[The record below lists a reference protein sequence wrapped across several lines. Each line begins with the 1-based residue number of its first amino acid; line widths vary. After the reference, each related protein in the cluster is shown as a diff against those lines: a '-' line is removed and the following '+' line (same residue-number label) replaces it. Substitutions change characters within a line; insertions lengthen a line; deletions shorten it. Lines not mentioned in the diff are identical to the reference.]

1 MNFFDNLKVSL
12 KIGILI
18 LVSLIVVAI
27 VGGIGY
33 SYLQESNVTMNVMY
47 EDRLVPVRLIN
58 EVRTDVALTNSA
70 MLELMITTDDK
81 KNQELTKFIDDESK
95 ITNEVFGKIEKVHL
109 DDKGKVIFAKIQA
122 SKDKFRNERKAV
134 LALATQNKN
143 AEAYQLYTSKV
154 QPLSAEFLKN
164 LEELSKYYSEIS
176 EKMKNDNETAASQ
189 ANMITL
195 GVLLVAFIL
204 LGASGFYISK
214 TIAAPLEMMVSVC
227 KELANGDFR
236 DRPRQVIRKDE
247 IGQLA
252 DNMASMRDSLRDL
265 MKHFNVSAEQ
275 LAASSEELTAS
286 ADQSA
291 QAATQVAVSI
301 TDVAKGAEDQLKAAD
316 HTSAAVEQISASI
329 QQISAN
335 ANEVAGQ
342 AMQAEEQATKGN
354 QSVGKAVAQMKSIEQ
369 TVVSSAQ
376 VVMKLGERSKEIG
389 QIVDTIS
396 GIAGQTNLLAL
407 NAAIEAARAGEQGR
421 GFAVVAEE
429 VRKLAEQSQDA
440 AKQIASLIGEIQG
453 ETEKAVTAMD
463 DGTREVKI
471 GAEVVNESGQA
482 FQDIATRVNHV
493 ASQVKEISQAI
504 EHMAE
509 GSQKIVQSVQKI
521 DQLSKNASSESQ
533 SVSAATEEQSAS
545 MEEIASASQSLA
557 KLAMDLRS
565 EVGKFKI

>member
-1 MNFFDNLKVSL
+1 MSFFNNLKMSF

-18 LVSLIVVAI
+18 LASFLVVI
-27 VGGIGY
+27 LVGGIGY
-33 SYLQESNVTMNVMY
+33 YNLKEANESIDVLY
-47 EDRLVPVRLIN
+47 EDRLIPVKQIN
-58 EVRTDVALTNSA
+58 EVRADIALVTGA
-70 MLELMITTDDK
+70 MLEIMIT
-81 KNQELTKFIDDESK
+81 EDESRNAYLK
-95 ITNEVFGKIEKVHL
+95 KYIDGKATETNVVFEKLEKAHL
-109 DDKGKVIFAKIQA
+109 DAKGQAIIKKIQT
-122 SKDKFRNERKAV
+122 SKEKYRNERKV
-134 LALATQNKN
+134 VIDLALQNKN
-143 AEAYQLYTSKV
+143 AEAYQAYTVKV
-154 QPLSAEFLKN
+154 LPLMLEFTGNLK
-164 LEELSKYYSEIS
+164 EFSDYYAEIS
-176 EKMKNDNETAASQ
+176 EQMIKEDREAAQQTAKVT
-189 ANMITL
+189 MI
-195 GVLLVAFIL
+195 VIL
-204 LGASGFYISK
+204 LSFIIIGVCGFYIVK
-214 TIAAPLEMMVSVC
+214 MIVTPLNKMVVVC
-227 KELANGDFR
+227 KELADGDFR
-236 DRPRQVIRKDE
+236 DKPRTILRKDE
-247 IGQLA
+247 IGQVA
-252 DNMASMRDSLRDL
+252 DALASMRSSIREL
-265 MKHFNVSAEQ
+265 MKHVNVSAEQ
-275 LAASSEELTAS
+275 LASSSEELTAS

-291 QAATQVAVSI
+291 EAATQVAVSI
-301 TDVAKGAEDQLKAAD
+301 TDVAKGAEQQLKAAE
-316 HTSAAVEQISASI
+316 HTSSAVEQISSSI

-342 AMQAEEQATKGN
+342 AMQAEEQANKGN
-354 QSVGKAVAQMKSIEQ
+354 QSVGKAVSQMKSIEQ

-429 VRKLAEQSQDA
+429 VRKLAEQSQEA

-463 DGTREVKI
+463 NGTREVKI

-493 ASQVKEISQAI
+493 ASQVKEISEAI
-504 EHMAE
+504 DHMAE
-509 GSQKIVQSVQKI
+509 GSQKIVASVQTI
-521 DQLSKNASSESQ
+521 DQLSKNASSEAQ

-545 MEEIASASQSLA
+545 MEEIASASQALA

>member
-1 MNFFDNLKVSL
+1 MGFLNNIKVGF
-12 KIGILI
+12 KIGILVCTS
-18 LVSLIVVAI
+18 LVVVAV

-33 SYLQESNVTMNVMY
+33 LYLQKSNESMSVMY
-47 EDRLVPVRLIN
+47 EDRLIPVRLIN
-58 EVRTDVALTNSA
+58 EVRASVAQTNSA
-70 MLELMITTDDK
+70 VLEIMITTDNK
-81 KNQELTKFIDDESK
+81 KKQELTKFIDANSK
-95 ITNEVFGKIEKVHL
+95 RSNDIFVKLEKVHL
-109 DDKGKVIFAKIQA
+109 DDKGRAIFTKIQTFR
-122 SKDKFRNERKAV
+122 DKYRSERKVAID
-134 LALATQNKN
+134 LALQNKN
-143 AEAYQLYTSKV
+143 EEAYQLYTSKV
-154 QPLSAEFLKN
+154 QPLAAEYIAN
-164 LEELSKYYSEIS
+164 LQELSEYYSEIS
-176 EKMKNDNETAASQ
+176 ETMKIDNEIAANQ

-195 GVLLVAFIL
+195 GILLFAFII
-204 LGASGFYISK
+204 LGISGFYINK
-214 TIAAPLEMMVSVC
+214 TISNPLKFMVKIC
-227 KELANGDFR
+227 KELADGDFR
-236 DRPRQVIRKDE
+236 DKPRQVLRKDE
-247 IGQLA
+247 IGMLA
-252 DNMASMRDSLRDL
+252 NAMASMRDSLREL
-265 MKHFNVSAEQ
+265 MKHVNISAEQ

-291 QAATQVAVSI
+291 QAAEQVAVSI
-301 TDVAKGAEDQLKAAD
+301 TDVAKGAEQQLKAAE
-316 HTSAAVEQISASI
+316 HTSIAVEQISASI
-329 QQISAN
+329 EQISAN

-342 AMQAEEQATKGN
+342 ASQAEEEANKGN
-354 QSVGKAVAQMKSIEQ
+354 QSVGRAVSQMKSIEQ

-376 VVMKLGERSKEIG
+376 VVIKLGERSKEIG

-440 AKQIASLIGEIQG
+440 AKKIASLIGEIQG

-463 DGTREVKI
+463 EGTREVKI
-471 GAEVVNESGQA
+471 GAEVVHESGQV
-482 FQDIATRVNHV
+482 FQNIATRVNHV
-493 ASQVKEISQAI
+493 AIQVKEISQAI

-509 GSQKIVQSVQKI
+509 GSQKIVASVREI

-545 MEEIASASQSLA
+545 MEEIASASQALA

>member
-1 MNFFDNLKVSL
+1 MKFFNNIRVGF

-18 LVSLIVVAI
+18 LVSFLVVI
-27 VGGIGY
+27 LVGGIGY
-33 SYLQESNVTMNVMY
+33 YNLKKANESIDVLY
-47 EDRLVPVRLIN
+47 EDRLVPVKQIN
-58 EVRTDVALTNSA
+58 EVRTDIALVSGA
-70 MLELMITTDDK
+70 MLELMVNEDDSRNQYLKKYIDDK
-81 KNQELTKFIDDESK
+81 ATE
-95 ITNEVFGKIEKVHL
+95 TNVVFEKLEKAHL
-109 DDKGKVIFAKIQA
+109 DAKGQAIMKKIQT
-122 SKDKFRNERKAV
+122 SKEKYRNERKAV
-134 LALATQNKN
+134 IDLSMQNKN
-143 AEAYQLYTSKV
+143 AEAYQAYTVKV
-154 QPLSAEFLKN
+154 LPLMLEFTGSLK
-164 LEELSKYYSEIS
+164 EFSDYYSEIS
-176 EKMKNDNETAASQ
+176 EQMIKDDRVAAEQ
-189 ANMITL
+189 TTKVTMM
-195 GVLLVAFIL
+195 VIL
-204 LGASGFYISK
+204 LSFIIVSVSGFYIVK
-214 TIAAPLEMMVSVC
+214 MIVTPLNQMVAVC
-227 KELANGDFR
+227 KTLADGDFSDTSR
-236 DRPRQVIRKDE
+236 SVLRKDE

-252 DNMASMRDSLRDL
+252 DSMSSMRDSLRDL
-265 MKHFNVSAEQ
+265 MKHVNISAEQ

-301 TDVAKGAEDQLKAAD
+301 TDVAKGADEQLKAAE

-329 QQISAN
+329 EQISAN

-342 AMQAEEQATKGN
+342 AMQAEEQANKGN
-354 QSVGKAVAQMKSIEQ
+354 QSVSRAVSQMKSIEQ

-482 FQDIATRVNHV
+482 FQEIATRVNHV

-509 GSQKIVQSVQKI
+509 GSQKIVASVQEI